1 MENIMEMTNLDAYV
15 KHILDDYAKFMT
27 DVSSDDEIRN
37 KVRNE
42 MIENFK
48 VYLEKGSKYLKVM
61 TGKQGGQQSVHSFI
75 CLNDMGKFT
84 KGDILKAASWKAPAR
99 NFARG
104 NLFQGDFSKVRW
116 TGA

>member
-1 MENIMEMTNLDAYV
+1 MEMTGLDAYV

-27 DVSSDDEIRN
+27 SVRSDDEIDN

-42 MIENFK
+42 MIEKFE
-48 VYLEKGSKYLKVM
+48 VSLEKGNKYLKVM
-61 TGKQGGQQSVHSFI
+61 TGKQGGHHSVHSFI
-75 CLNDMGKFT
+75 CMNDMGKFT

-116 TGA
+116 MGA